1 MARIHLNV
9 SAATR
14 ERLKALAKLR
24 SKTETETARDLL
36 EAAIDQ
42 AERDEF
48 YRQVA
53 LHATP
58 ERLARENE
66 IFEAFEDFDR
76 R

>member
-1 MARIHLNV
+1 MARINLNV

-14 ERLKALAKLR
+14 KHLKALAKLR
-24 SKTETETARDLL
+24 SNTETETARGML

-58 ERLARENE
+58 TRLAREME
-66 IFEAFEDFDR
+66 IFEAFEAFDR
-76 R
+76 